1 MLDHLSGISNY
12 CFRWCERCPFTRR
25 CAVHGFDRQV
35 ADRSDL
41 IVPAV
46 FPALSGSYASFQH
59 RLDLQLRREGT
70 SLAAV
75 EAEPILTTAE
85 LGTSSRNMVVDH
97 LQSSE
102 WSQQWHRS
110 ADFDNP
116 VVQAVH
122 ELNWYIILLGPKIQ
136 RVLRSEEESADPRG
150 DFYYFDARRTA
161 YLVVVSLARA
171 TAAVTVL
178 LEHGIEPRA
187 QLLKLGRRFLRLS
200 VSLRRKLP
208 DISLF
213 PRPYWDHQPYRA
225 QILAFYDGKPPIN
238 PFLEGMYA
246 YRGERAPDGT

>member
-25 CAVHGFDRQV
+25 CAVYSLGEQTADRQKFT
-35 ADRSDL
+35 L
-41 IVPAV
+41 PAA
-46 FPALSGSYASFQH
+46 FPALSGSYADFQR
-59 RLDLQLRREGT
+59 RLDLELQREGS
-70 SLAAV
+70 SLLTI
-75 EAEPILTTAE
+75 ETEPALTTDQLSANCQ
-85 LGTSSRNMVVDH
+85 NMVLDH
-97 LQSSE
+97 LQASA
-102 WSQQWHRS
+102 WSQQWQQS
-110 ADFDNP
+110 EDFENP

-122 ELNWYIILLGPKIQ
+122 ELNWYIILLGPKMQ
-136 RVLRSEEESADPRG
+136 RALKSEEESADPRG

-161 YLVVVSLARA
+161 YLVVVSLARV

-178 LEHGIEPRA
+178 LEHGIEPR
-187 QLLKLGRRFLRLS
+187 QRLLELARRFLRLS
-200 VSLRRKLP
+200 VSLRSKLP

-225 QILAFYDGKPPIN
+225 EVVDFYGGKPPLN